1 MAAKLIFYTTKG
13 CHLCEFAAEMLQQLQ
28 QNHGESAL
36 EIETVDI
43 SSSEQLVNRYGLT
56 IPVVRNPASGEELN
70 WPFEP
75 AQIANLF

>member
-1 MAAKLIFYTTKG
+1 MSSKLVFYTTEG

-28 QNHGESAL
+28 QSEGMQEL

-43 SSSEQLVNRYGLT
+43 SSSEALVEQYGLT
-56 IPVVRNPASGEELN
+56 IPVVRNPVSGEEVN

-75 AQIANLF
+75 AQIASLF